1 MKKQKHSYYG
11 LLSTIALSGFGDA
24 FGLLSME
31 WLVYEITGSK
41 LAMGALA
48 LSSGIPE
55 LVLRL
60 LGSPLSDR
68 WPRNRLMAT
77 LATVRLAAI
86 ILPLFAGLIGQLQ
99 LWHLFL
105 AAGLSGSCSALFMP
119 TAMAL
124 VPDAVNSR
132 KLTRAFALIDGCR
145 NAVALIGPAMAGAV
159 VASVGTLPALGV
171 NALCYIAAIVM
182 LLLLPKTLHNGKA
195 PSNPSIAAYLREIT
209 EGFVFYRQFP
219 PMLVIMGMVSISNMC
234 SVAIWTMMVPYV
246 SEVLHRDAA
255 AMGTLTAATAFGT
268 LTGLAVVS
276 IIGEINRRRMV
287 MISSLAA
294 MGFFNMIL
302 GFVHSYPIAL
312 IVLFAFGASTPF
324 FGALSSSLHGKLVP
338 GQLQGRVNAIR
349 FLIGGALQ
357 PIGAFV
363 GSAVAERYGV
373 QMLFLAAG
381 LLPILGS
388 CAGLFLTSL
397 KTLNGDLSEIE
408 AQSQQKICHGGCQ
421 GPGNPLTTNKKT
433 C

>member
-1 MKKQKHSYYG
+1 MKRQSYYG

-41 LAMGALA
+41 MAMGALA

-68 WPRNRLMAT
+68 WPRSRLMAA
-77 LATVRLAAI
+77 LAAVRLTAI
-86 ILPLFAGLIGQLQ
+86 VLPLIVGLIGQLQ

-124 VPDAVNSR
+124 VPDAVDAR
-132 KLTRAFALIDGCR
+132 KLTRAFAVIDGCR
-145 NAVALIGPAMAGAV
+145 NAVALIGPAIAGVV
-159 VASVGTLPALGV
+159 VAGVGTLPALGV
-171 NALCYIAAIVM
+171 NALCYIAATVM
-182 LLLLPKTLHNGKA
+182 LLFLPKTLRPGKI
-195 PSNPSIAAYLREIT
+195 STSLSVAAYLREIG
-209 EGFVFYRQFP
+209 EGFIFYRQFP
-219 PMLVIMGMVSISNMC
+219 AMLAMMGMVSISNMC

-246 SEVLHRDAA
+246 SEVLHRDAE
-255 AMGTLTAATAFGT
+255 AMGTLTAATALGT
-268 LTGLAVVS
+268 LSGLGLIS
-276 IIGEINRRRMV
+276 ILGEIKQRRRV

-302 GFVHSYPIAL
+302 GLVHSYPIAL
-312 IVLFAFGASTPF
+312 AVLFAAGASGPF

-338 GQLQGRVNAIR
+338 GHLQGRVNAIR
-349 FLIGGALQ
+349 FLIGGSLQ
-357 PIGAFV
+357 PVGAFV

-373 QMLFLAAG
+373 QMLFLVAG
-381 LLPILGS
+381 LLPVLS
-388 CAGLFLTSL
+388 SLTAL
-397 KTLNGDLSEIE
+397 NMPGIKTLNGDLSEIE
-408 AQSQQKICHGGCQ
+408 ARSQQKYALAEVNDQ
-421 GPGNPLTTNKKT
+421 APSSN
-433 C
+433 